1 MRLNTIFVE
10 TQNYYLYE
18 GLTLTEQKSLRL
30 WEHAGVLIKEANLT
44 ADQIQQIF
52 SNIESGI
59 KNNRTLIGQGKDAA
73 TAVNRAWEDLKN
85 KVYNSAPMNN
95 FASAYDKAAEK
106 LKQATGGDKGVFK
119 YVQQY
124 RDFAEKHPIIQGFV
138 YSALIAAAGIT
149 GAGLGGAAVLGIL
162 KLTDQL
168 LQGKDIRSAIYQG
181 AKTGGLAYGASK
193 LGDLIRGRDST
204 EKLTPAITGP
214 GLTGNMTYD
223 QAYNA
228 FIQKFAQDPN
238 NPSAMMIGQAKKFA
252 ATKAKEY
259 AMSAGNVKE
268 SYELDK
274 SNIKILLSKVS
285 LEHNKR
291 IDEGIWDSIK
301 GAAQKFGKNLTTKVT
316 VDKLNSAWKKAGSPT
331 DSEEIRKIL
340 QDAGV
345 ESSIIDQSFQDIGVE
360 ISTSTQNNVAPKTD
374 NQTINTQEI
383 VARIQKLTPAQQKE
397 ILALLGK

>member
-18 GLTLTEQKSLRL
+18 GLTLTEQKSVRL

-44 ADQIQQIF
+44 TDQIQQIF

-85 KVYNSAPMNN
+85 KIYNSAPMSN
-95 FASAYDKAAEK
+95 FAGAYDKAADK

-119 YVQQY
+119 YIQQY

-149 GAGLGGAAVLGIL
+149 GAGLGGAAVLGL
-162 KLTDQL
+162 FKLTDQL

-193 LGDLIRGRDST
+193 LGDLIRGST

-259 AMSAGNVKE
+259 AMSAGSVKE
-268 SYELDK
+268 SAELDK

-301 GAAQKFGKNLTTKVT
+301 GAAQTFGKNLTTKVT
-316 VDKLNSAWKKAGSPT
+316 VDKLTSAWKKAGSPT
-331 DSEEIRKIL
+331 DSEEIKKIL
-340 QDAGV
+340 QDLGV
-345 ESSIIDQSFQDIGVE
+345 ESTVIDQAFKAIGIE
-360 ISTSTQNNVAPKTD
+360 SSTTTSSDAAPKTN

>member
-1 MRLNTIFVE
+1 MRLNTIVFE

-30 WEHAGVLIKEANLT
+30 WEHAGVLIKESNLT

-85 KVYNSAPMNN
+85 KVYNSGPMSN

-106 LKQATGGDKGVFK
+106 LKQATGGDQGVFK

-149 GAGLGGAAVLGIL
+149 GAGLGGATVLGL
-162 KLTDQL
+162 FKLTDQL

-193 LGDLIRGRDST
+193 LGDLIRGRDSA

-259 AMSAGNVKE
+259 AMSAGSVKE
-268 SYELDK
+268 SAELNK
-274 SNIKILLSKVS
+274 AEIKILLSKVS
-285 LEHNKR
+285 SEHNKR
-291 IDEGIWDSIK
+291 IDEGVWDSIK
-301 GAAQKFGKNLTTKVT
+301 GAAQKIGKNLTTKVT

-345 ESSIIDQSFQDIGVE
+345 EMGAIDKAFQDIGVQ
-360 ISTSTQNNVAPKTD
+360 SSVGNTTNKTVTQTV
-374 NQTINTQEI
+374 NTQEI
-383 VARIQKLTPAQQKE
+383 VARIRKLTPAQQKE
-397 ILALLGK
+397 ILALLGN

>member
-1 MRLNTIFVE
+1 MRLNTIVFE

-30 WEHAGVLIKEANLT
+30 WEHAGVLIKESNLT

-85 KVYNSAPMNN
+85 KVYNSGPMSN
-95 FASAYDKAAEK
+95 FASAYNKAAEK
-106 LKQATGGDKGVFK
+106 LKQATGGDQGVFK

-138 YSALIAAAGIT
+138 YSVLIAAAGIT
-149 GAGLGGAAVLGIL
+149 GAGLGGATVLGL
-162 KLTDQL
+162 FKLTDQL

-259 AMSAGNVKE
+259 AMSAGSVKE
-268 SYELDK
+268 SAELNK
-274 SNIKILLSKVS
+274 ANIKILLSKVS
-285 LEHNKR
+285 SEHNKR
-291 IDEGIWDSIK
+291 IDEGVWDSIK
-301 GAAQKFGKNLTTKVT
+301 GAAQKIGKNLTTKVT

-345 ESSIIDQSFQDIGVE
+345 ESTVIDKAFQDIG
-360 ISTSTQNNVAPKTD
+360 IQSSTTPGNTAPKTN
-374 NQTINTQEI
+374 NQTINTQEV
-383 VARIQKLTPAQQKE
+383 VARIRKLTPAQQKE